1 MTTLQ
6 LARLF
11 GSLKNFGERRLIA
24 AVLLD
29 VAEAFHTVRVE
40 GLLYKL
46 TILHFPSYLVKT
58 ISSYLH
64 CRTFQT
70 SFKSATIIRHNMQA
84 GVAKCG
90 LVSPC
95 AVQSA
100 CKRHSHA
107 LSPRRVSAVH
117 GRHGPRSPSL
127 LVGNL
132 KPSQEK
138 EALATIIA
146 FFGQPLQWIESC
158 SRIVLFGLHV
168 NTRSG
173 QYVRTVFPIYKQ
185 LIHPMTDYA
194 LPIWRSAACSHV
206 HRLQVL

>member
-11 GSLKNFGERRLIA
+11 GSLENFGERKLTA

-29 VAEAFHTVRVE
+29 VAEAFRTVRVE
-40 GLLYKL
+40 GLLYKF

-64 CRTFQT
+64 CRTFQM

-84 GVAKCG
+84 RVVQCR

-117 GRHGPRSPSL
+117 GGHGPRSPSL

-138 EALATIIA
+138 EALAPIIA
-146 FFGQPLQWIESC
+146 FFGQPMQWIESAQYLGVNLDTRLIF
-158 SRIVLFGLHV
+158 STHVKQVGRKAAQGLYYLASTL
-168 NTRSG
+168 TREVASTSG
-173 QYVRTVFPIYKQ
+173 PFF
-185 LIHPMTDYA
+185 
-194 LPIWRSAACSHV
+194 
-206 HRLQVL
+206 